1 MSLHPP
7 AREQNRP
14 RPARGNT
21 CCSSDCLT
29 VAGLM
34 VQKPCLVLIFSSATI
49 GAVERGFVCLSTIFI
64 SCLTDSLFVS
74 VSPLFFIVLFGVRF
88 TDLSDLL

>member
-14 RPARGNT
+14 RPSRSNT
-21 CCSSDCLT
+21 GCSSDFLT

-34 VQKPCLVLIFSSATI
+34 VKKLYLILIFSSAII
-49 GAVERGFVCLSTIFI
+49 GEEEHGFVCLSTIFI
-64 SCLTDSLFVS
+64 SRLTDSLFVS

-88 TDLSDLL
+88 TDL